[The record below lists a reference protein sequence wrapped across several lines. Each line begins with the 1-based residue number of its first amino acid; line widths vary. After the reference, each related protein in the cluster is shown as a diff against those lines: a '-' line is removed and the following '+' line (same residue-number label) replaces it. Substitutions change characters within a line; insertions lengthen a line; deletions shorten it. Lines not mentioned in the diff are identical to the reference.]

1 MTAVDFATN
10 SLDDDTD
17 ESYLDDETAVLE
29 ADDAYNDDGYDDD
42 DMYYDYYPWWIVWEM
57 LVRRLFL

>member
-42 DMYYDYYPWWIVWEM
+42 DMYYDYYP
-57 LVRRLFL
+57 